1 VVPAARPLIQARSH
15 QTVQQKSVRDSSG
28 RGRSGKWQKM
38 AEAMSKK
45 VEQLTQSPE
54 KLPNTMPLKAC
65 TMPPGKT
72 TSELRPRSGL
82 IGMQVHVIQMEC
94 IYIYWFWYYYLFI
107 YLSIIIYLSVCG
119 IYVSS
124 SIWKSRHALQGHG
137 ASIQDPLASVHARVS
152 WMGRRVL
159 SQRLGHRAGLHKL
172 R

>member
-1 VVPAARPLIQARSH
+1 MVPAARPLIQARSH

-94 IYIYWFWYYYLFI
+94 IYIYIYIDSDITIYLFI
-107 YLSIIIYLSVCG
+107 YL
-119 IYVSS
+119 
-124 SIWKSRHALQGHG
+124 
-137 ASIQDPLASVHARVS
+137 
-152 WMGRRVL
+152 
-159 SQRLGHRAGLHKL
+159 
-172 R
+172 